1 MDQRSHTQTQTSR
14 PNDLLPHKLPHLAL
28 SYGQVMWLLLRLG
41 YGSGV
46 SESTFHEYLKSLR
59 KLGIPFGR
67 TVSSSKRKTR
77 AQFSYCHVMELAL
90 VLSLRIYHV
99 VPDSVLHVVSRHRQQ
114 LHRFYR
120 KAYAQRASGKGRT
133 VTCTIAHS
141 KSFEIRGLFLDLG
154 IKFSGGQ
161 LIKFGPPKLLSPAQT
176 VIHFLSTAQSGQF
189 FLPINLSS
197 LSERVLALAL
207 SPSRKRRRSPPGKIR
222 FPDAP
227 SISTQMS

>member
-1 MDQRSHTQTQTSR
+1 
-14 PNDLLPHKLPHLAL
+14 
-28 SYGQVMWLLLRLG
+28 
-41 YGSGV
+41 
-46 SESTFHEYLKSLR
+46 
-59 KLGIPFGR
+59 
-67 TVSSSKRKTR
+67 
-77 AQFSYCHVMELAL
+77 MELAL

-176 VIHFLSTAQSGQF
+176 VIHFASPRSIQPIFPPDQSVLAFREGFSPRPVAPKKKTSLPSGQDT
-189 FLPINLSS
+189 LS
-197 LSERVLALAL
+197 
-207 SPSRKRRRSPPGKIR
+207 
-222 FPDAP
+222 
-227 SISTQMS
+227 